1 MRPAIEPGDWLL
13 LDPTARRWPRAGS
26 IVVFREPGT
35 ELLAVKR
42 VIAREGHIARPEG
55 LLHLAPGEA
64 WLLGDHEG
72 HSVDSRTYGPV
83 TFDRYVGRAWFRY
96 GPLRRIGR
104 IRDVAPGRVP
114 EESPEP

>member
-13 LDPTARRWPRAGS
+13 TDPTGARWPRPGS

-55 LLHLAPGEA
+55 LLHLGPGEA
-64 WLLGDHEG
+64 WLLGDHEEPLAWI
-72 HSVDSRTYGPV
+72 SRT
-83 TFDRYVGRAWFRY
+83 
-96 GPLRRIGR
+96 
-104 IRDVAPGRVP
+104 
-114 EESPEP
+114 